1 MKLVCGVVLPVSST
15 MKPAPSDLLSAS
27 SDTAS
32 ARPSRAVV
40 VAAVALVCAAWIL
53 SGGCGLLGR
62 PLAGGLTWCAL
73 AVVGL
78 ALAPKRGSDLR
89 TWGMFGGGL
98 LVAVLTTASA
108 CDVVRLAGLA
118 VCAATL
124 STLDRGSLGQRML
137 RLAGQA
143 VAVLALYR
151 FALNSIPIV
160 WHVSETVAS
169 TLGHC
174 TSALSGR
181 PISVGATFAGLDHL
195 VVMGV
200 LIVGWTLE
208 LERPRW
214 RSVVLAASAV
224 AVGQAL
230 YLLCLSLTLDLAN
243 SLPTAP
249 VKTPPDIYVPPDW
262 FWGDAV
268 RAWLPWNVPVVA
280 VVWQS
285 AVIVAMLRLA
295 KYRVNEP
302 AQENRVGNRV
312 TWQEWGPVAVA
323 LLLPVVSALSL
334 GKSDLSDKTILAFDQ
349 GYLDWDVPVHDR
361 YGADSS
367 GRFGMLPV
375 FVESLGGRLQRSSEL
390 TEEELST
397 ADVLLLIHP
406 NQPWSDELVARVH
419 SYVRQGGSLLVAA
432 GPRMQDSTSASS
444 HNDVLKPLGMP
455 VKFDTAISQNE
466 SWRHGMVTGHP
477 AALGLGDD
485 RDRFGMGAAAT
496 VQLPWKASP
505 VLVGR
510 WGWSD
515 PGSDF
520 FLSGVARWDAGERL
534 GDLVLAGERCL
545 GSGRVVVL
553 GDNACLTN
561 QGNVRAYRFTGR
573 LLSYLANQAGSPQAW
588 WRQLAALVL
597 AGALVFFW
605 VRRARGEVL
614 AASCMT
620 FLLASV
626 AVAMVSCRSW
636 EVYPDGR
643 TRTPNNLAYID
654 ASHLEAYAETPWPP
668 DGVDGLALTL
678 MRNGF
683 LVLAA
688 DDLSKE
694 RLTHAEM
701 LVSIA
706 PARRFTSAER
716 MRTKQF
722 VDDGGVFICMAGAM
736 HSQDANEVL
745 EAFGLRVPKGFHRAG
760 DTSDDALPLG
770 CLYRPYPDG
779 DNPASAVVF
788 HAAWPVAPFGP
799 ETTSLSSAQGRA
811 AGQWEAI
818 IGEYS
823 SQGVAIAIGDTCF
836 AMNKTLENQAGGTLT
851 GDRVN
856 AQFWRW
862 LIGQLPG
869 HEPWQPPPYDWSAG
883 RGKATSDQSE
893 SEDPQP

>member
-1 MKLVCGVVLPVSST
+1 

-27 SDTAS
+27 SGTS
-32 ARPSRAVV
+32 GARPSRDAV

-73 AVVGL
+73 AVGGF
-78 ALAPKRGSDLR
+78 AMAPKRGSDLR
-89 TWGMFGGGL
+89 TWSIFGLGL
-98 LVAVLTTASA
+98 LVPAMATASTS
-108 CDVVRLAGLA
+108 DVVRLAGLA

-124 STLDRGSLGQRML
+124 STLERESLCQRAL
-137 RLAGQA
+137 RLAAQA

-151 FALNSIPIV
+151 FALTSIPIV

-169 TLGHC
+169 TFGHC
-174 TSALSGR
+174 TSAFSGR
-181 PISVGATFAGLDHL
+181 PLSVGATFAGLDHL

-200 LIVGWTLE
+200 LIVGWALE
-208 LERPRW
+208 LNRPRW
-214 RSVVLAASAV
+214 RPVLLAASAV

-230 YLLCLSLTLDLAN
+230 YLLCLSLALDLAN
-243 SLPTAP
+243 SLPVAP
-249 VKTPPDIYVPPDW
+249 VTTPPDIYVPPDW

-285 AVIVAMLRLA
+285 VVIVAMLRLGR
-295 KYRVNEP
+295 YRVDRP
-302 AQENRVGNRV
+302 AEENRIGNQL
-312 TWQEWGPVAVA
+312 TWQAWAPVALA
-323 LLLPVVSALSL
+323 LLLPVVSVLSL

-375 FVESLGGRLQRSSEL
+375 FVNSLGGKLQRSTEL

-406 NQPWSDELVARVH
+406 NQPWPDELVARVH
-419 SYVRQGGSLLVAA
+419 NYVRQGGSLLVAA
-432 GPRMQDSTSASS
+432 GPRLQDATSASS
-444 HNDVLKPLGMP
+444 YNDVLAPLGMP
-455 VKFDTAISQNE
+455 VRFDTAISQNE
-466 SWRHGMVTGHP
+466 AWRHGMLTGHP

-496 VQLPWKASP
+496 VRLPWNASP

-520 FLSGVARWDAGERL
+520 FLSGMARWDADERL
-534 GDLVLAGERCL
+534 GDLVLAAERRL
-545 GSGRVVVL
+545 GAGRVVVL

-573 LLSYLANQAGSPQAW
+573 LLSYLANRAGSPQAC

-597 AGALVFFW
+597 AGGLVFFW
-605 VRRARGEVL
+605 VRPVRGEVL
-614 AASCMT
+614 AASGLA
-620 FLLASV
+620 FLLASGAV
-626 AVAMVSCRSW
+626 AVVSCRSW

-643 TRTPNNLAYID
+643 ISTPNNLAYID
-654 ASHLEAYAETPWPP
+654 ASHLEAYAESPWKP

-688 DDLSKE
+688 DDLSDE
-694 RLTHAEM
+694 RLARAEM

-706 PARRFTSAER
+706 PAQRFSLAER
-716 MRTKQF
+716 MRVKQF
-722 VDDGGVFICMAGAM
+722 VDEGGVFICMAGAM
-736 HSQDANEVL
+736 HSHDANDVL
-745 EAFGLRVPKGFHRAG
+745 DSFGLRVPKGFHRAG
-760 DTSDDALPLG
+760 DSGHDALPLG

-779 DNPASAVVF
+779 DDPVSAVVF
-788 HAAWPVAPFGP
+788 HAAWPVTPFGP
-799 ETTSLSSAQGRA
+799 DTTSLSSAEGRA

-823 SQGVAIAIGDTCF
+823 SKGVAIAIGDTCF

-883 RGKATSDQSE
+883 RGKAASVQSE
-893 SEDPQP
+893 PKEPQP